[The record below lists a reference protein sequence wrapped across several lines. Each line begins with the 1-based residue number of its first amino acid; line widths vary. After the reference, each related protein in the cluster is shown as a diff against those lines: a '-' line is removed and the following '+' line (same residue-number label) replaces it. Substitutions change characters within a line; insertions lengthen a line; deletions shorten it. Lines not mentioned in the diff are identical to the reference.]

1 MIHRHQEQHMQQ
13 THYLI
18 VGASHAALAAVQ
30 AIRMHDDTGSVTV
43 ISKDDALPYS
53 PTVLPYVVSGRSDPQ
68 RVFLRDDAYFSEHNV
83 NYLKG
88 AAVTAIAAADKR
100 VSLASGE
107 QIAYEKLLLA
117 TGAAPQLPP
126 VPGLDTVDFHV
137 LRSLDDALRLRDAL
151 TGTRQAIVLG
161 AGLVGMHAAEN
172 LAKAGAQ
179 VTVVEMQPTVL
190 AGYFDRDAAA
200 IIENA
205 FAAKGVRLLM
215 GNKVVKLAPGEQGKG
230 ARVTLGDGTELQ
242 SDLLLVSTG
251 VAPVMDYLNGS
262 GAQTERGIV
271 VDDTMRT
278 SIDNIWAA
286 GDVAQARGFYD
297 GAKIIN
303 GILPDAVEQGKIA
316 GMAMAGDPALKNY
329 PGGVPLNTYTFFGQQ
344 AVSVGSQSEG
354 EVAVREVDVPGKRY
368 LKIMMKDG
376 RLTGI
381 FGINVAF
388 DPGVMWEL
396 ILRRIDLAPVREQF
410 LADPQRTARVL
421 MSRTWR

>member
-1 MIHRHQEQHMQQ
+1 MQQ

-18 VGASHAALAAVQ
+18 VGSSHAALAAVQ
-30 AIRMHDDTGSVTV
+30 AIRMHDEDGSVTV
-43 ISKDDALPYS
+43 VSKDDALPYS

-68 RVFLRDDAYFSEHNV
+68 RVFLRDDDYFAKQKV

-88 AAVTAIAAADKR
+88 AAVTSIAATENR
-100 VSLASGE
+100 VSLSSGE

-126 VPGLDTVDFHV
+126 VPGLDRVKYHV

-151 TGTRQAIVLG
+151 NGTRQAVVLG

-190 AGYFDRDAAA
+190 AGYFDRDASG
-200 IIENA
+200 IIEQA
-205 FAAKGVRLLM
+205 FAAKGVRLMM
-215 GNKVVKLAPGEQGKG
+215 GNKVVKLAPREQG
-230 ARVTLGDGTELQ
+230 AVVTLADGTELQ
-242 SDLLLVSTG
+242 AELLLVSTG
-251 VAPVMDYLNGS
+251 VSPVMDYLKGS
-262 GAQTERGIV
+262 GAETERGIV

-278 SIDNIWAA
+278 SVPNIWAA

-303 GILPDAVEQGKIA
+303 GILPDAVEQGRIA
-316 GMAMAGDPALKNY
+316 GMAMAGDPGLIAY
-329 PGGVPLNTYTFFGQQ
+329 PGGVPLNTYAFFGQQ
-344 AVSVGSQSEG
+344 AVSVGAQNEG
-354 EVAVREVDVPGKRY
+354 EVVLHEVDPASKRY
-368 LKIMMKDG
+368 LKIVMKDS

-381 FGINVAF
+381 FAINVAF
-388 DPGVMWEL
+388 DPGVMWQL
-396 ILRRIDLAPVREQF
+396 ILRRIDLAPVMKEF

>member
-1 MIHRHQEQHMQQ
+1 MQQ
-13 THYLI
+13 TQYLI

-30 AIRMHDDTGSVTV
+30 AIRMHDPVGSVTV
-43 ISKDDALPYS
+43 VSKDDVLPYS
-53 PTVLPYVVSGRSDPQ
+53 PTVLPYVVSGRSDPAG
-68 RVFLRDDAYFSEHNV
+68 VFLRDAAYFSKHQV

-88 AAVTAIAAADKR
+88 AAVTGIAAAGKR
-100 VSLASGE
+100 VSLSSGE
-107 QIAYEKLLLA
+107 EIAYEKLLLA
-117 TGAAPQLPP
+117 TGAAPLLPP
-126 VPGLDTVDFHV
+126 IPGLDSVNYHV
-137 LRSLDDALRLRDAL
+137 LRTLNDAVKL
-151 TGTRQAIVLG
+151 RQALGTAHHAVVLG

-172 LAKAGAQ
+172 LSKAGAQ

-200 IIENA
+200 IIEEV
-205 FAAKGVRLLM
+205 FTAKGVTLKM
-215 GNKVVKLAPGEQGKG
+215 NNKVVKLAPRDKTG
-230 ARVTLGDGTELQ
+230 AVVTLADAQELDA
-242 SDLLLVSTG
+242 DLLLVSAG

-262 GAQTERGIV
+262 GAKTDKGIL
-271 VDDTMRT
+271 VDDNMHT
-278 SIDNIWAA
+278 SAEDIWAA
-286 GDVAQARGFYD
+286 GDVAQARDFFGAADTDD

-344 AVSVGSQSEG
+344 AISVGSQNQG
-354 EVAVREVDVPGKRY
+354 EVVALEVDPAQRRY
-368 LKIMMKDG
+368 LKIVMQDH

-396 ILRRIDLAPVREQF
+396 ILRRMDLSHIREKF
-410 LADPQRTARVL
+410 IADPQRTARLL